1 MDDVN
6 SLVTPNANR
15 RDHTQH
21 GFFFEV
27 KAEFLN
33 KETWEEW
40 PIHCLYWPIHCL
52 YWLPNR
58 KKGNDRSHT
67 QTLAFLGLKY
77 SCPPTINGSFSTM
90 KNPDPITYD
99 MPLDAPV

>member
-33 KETWEEW
+33 KETWEQW
-40 PIHCLYWPIHCL
+40 PTPK
-52 YWLPNR
+52 WLPVPVVDVGGR
-58 KKGNDRSHT
+58 TSVPFLRWRALMITAHVMRS
-67 QTLAFLGLKY
+67 
-77 SCPPTINGSFSTM
+77 S
-90 KNPDPITYD
+90 
-99 MPLDAPV
+99 